1 MKLVINGGE
10 KIEAY
15 KIEKGLDFIKLYDLN
30 NNIFQ
35 TFNGIPD
42 FSKFTVED
50 GEFTIAPIDDIT
62 ELQLAMAELA
72 EMMGGLL
79 NG

>member
-15 KIEKGLDFIKLYDLN
+15 KIEKGTDFIKLYDSN
-30 NNIFQ
+30 NNNFQ
-35 TFNGIPD
+35 TFQGIPD

-50 GEFTIAPIDDIT
+50 GEFTIAPPDDIT
-62 ELQLAMAELA
+62 ELQLAIAELA
-72 EMMGGLL
+72 ELMEVLA